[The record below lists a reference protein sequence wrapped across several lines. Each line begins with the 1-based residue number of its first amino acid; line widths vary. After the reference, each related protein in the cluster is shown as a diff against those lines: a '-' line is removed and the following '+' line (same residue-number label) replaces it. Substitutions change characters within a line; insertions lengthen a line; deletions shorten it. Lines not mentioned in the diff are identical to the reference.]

1 MARQQQRTVREQVS
15 RATDYLFG
23 RNTLI
28 GAASLMLL
36 AISGY
41 ATWSGMSDFIVGVS
55 SAGNRGRELVGGHS
69 VTNAVLV
76 IAIVVTLTFLMWLAL
91 RETFG
96 RARYWR
102 ERIVTL
108 VLYAFLALW
117 SVGFG
122 YGFWWS
128 LIAGEEATR
137 TSLANLRED
146 ARDASAVIA
155 ARLDAVKLQLDSVV
169 SWSDSQMA
177 REEASGG
184 SCGVSSGAGRGPLYS
199 ARASVRDSVA
209 SLRDNIA
216 QSWTAP
222 VQADIK
228 VL

>member
-1 MARQQQRTVREQVS
+1 M
-15 RATDYLFG
+15 
-23 RNTLI
+23 
-28 GAASLMLL
+28 
-36 AISGY
+36 
-41 ATWSGMSDFIVGVS
+41 
-55 SAGNRGRELVGGHS
+55 
-69 VTNAVLV
+69 

-96 RARYWR
+96 RDRFFFR
-102 ERIVTL
+102 ERLVTFA
-108 VLYAFLALW
+108 LYAFLALW

-137 TSLANLRED
+137 TSLSNLQED
-146 ARDASAVIA
+146 ARDASAVLS

-184 SCGVSSGAGRGPLYS
+184 SCGLSSGAGRGPLYN
-199 ARASVRDSVA
+199 ARSSVRDSVV

-216 QSWTAP
+216 QSWIAP
-222 VQADIK
+222 VQNDIK
-228 VL
+228 VLKAAASRMEGGTVEERQARFEATAANIRGTE